1 MSNMQLAENLRY
13 LRKKHG
19 LKQEDLKKFLNIS
32 RQAYSNYERCERTP
46 DLDALTRLSQMYR
59 VRIDDLLL
67 RDLRTL
73 PDPEDGSAQDAPGG
87 LRESVSPYTCAK
99 NEETGKSLYL
109 TEEELDFILNFRS
122 LPKET
127 KQIITG
133 FLKASRQEQE

>member
-19 LKQEDLKKFLNIS
+19 LKQEDLKEFLSIS

-59 VRIDDLLL
+59 VRIDDLIL

-73 PDPEDGSAQDAPGG
+73 PASEYETVREAFDG
-87 LRESVSPYTCAK
+87 LREAVTPYTYAK

-109 TEEELDFILNFRS
+109 TEEELDFILDFRS
-122 LPKET
+122 LPEET
-127 KQIITG
+127 QQIVTG
-133 FLKASRQEQE
+133 FLKASRQE